1 MQLNKKELVLIVV
14 DMQNGFLGRK
24 SRHIVPAV
32 LGLVQEWVKRGLPI
46 VFSRFHNE
54 PGSQYERLIEWT
66 RLRTSP
72 EIDLSPEFDPYART
86 IIDKE
91 IYSVFT
97 PVFAS
102 TVELQGWREIVICGV
117 ATDGCVLKTAVDAFE
132 RGLTPIVV
140 TDACAS
146 HAGEEVHNSG
156 LQLLERFIGK
166 HQLVDTDTLLTA
178 IDCADSAG
186 R

>member
-1 MQLNKKELVLIVV
+1 MTLNTEQLVLVVV

-24 SRHIVPAV
+24 ANHILPSV
-32 LGLVQEWVKRGLPI
+32 LRLVQEFRKRGLPI
-46 VFSRFHNE
+46 VFSRFHNA
-54 PGSQYERLIEWT
+54 PGSQYERLIGWT
-66 RLRTSP
+66 RLRFSP
-72 EIDLSPEFDPYART
+72 EVDISLELEQYAET
-86 IIDKE
+86 VIDKE

-102 TVELQGWREIVICGV
+102 MVERRNWHNIALCGV

-146 HAGEEVHNSG
+146 HAGEDVHRSG
-156 LQLLERFIGK
+156 LQLLERFVGK
-166 HQLVDTDTLLTA
+166 EQLVDAGTLLAA
-178 IDCADSAG
+178 IDG
-186 R
+186 EKRRVV